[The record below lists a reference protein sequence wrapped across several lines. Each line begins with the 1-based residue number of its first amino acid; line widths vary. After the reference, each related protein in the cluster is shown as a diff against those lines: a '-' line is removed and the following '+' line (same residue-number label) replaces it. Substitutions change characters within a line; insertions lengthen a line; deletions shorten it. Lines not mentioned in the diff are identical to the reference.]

1 MNLFQQE
8 VINNDKNGA
17 IKVISDQDEKQ
28 TYTKEE
34 VLNSVIWGDALK
46 VLKKMPEEIF
56 DMVFIDPPYFLQL
69 LAEYLQLD
77 EHTIYRLARKGEIP
91 ALKIGAEWRF
101 KKDLIDKWIEKESLK
116 TFLKKKI

>member
-1 MNLFQQE
+1 MGRVTEMSKEKLNLE
-8 VINNDKNGA
+8 ILTV
-17 IKVISDQDEKQ
+17 KQ
-28 TYTKEE
+28 
-34 VLNSVIWGDALK
+34 
-46 VLKKMPEEIF
+46 
-56 DMVFIDPPYFLQL
+56 